1 MIARNISFKE
11 RTIFGRT
18 LFYDIVHLHYSYK
31 RTKKLRVRGKQRT
44 NIPLLLIINLN
55 IVKLKDSKMK
65 KVFTLCVAIMAS
77 VATFAQTTLWDGED
91 KELGTRGGF
100 WDDGSP
106 EVVANPERD
115 GINTSKKCLKFVMTQ
130 DKKVVKLPFRE
141 WMTPSLQGS
150 TRVSLMIKKS
160 QAENIQIE
168 LSDPTDGSEGYWKKV
183 ASYYSEAGKWQKVI
197 FDYTNNGSFD
207 NPGIMTITAQTGNV
221 EGDQEVYIDNI
232 QIEPATTVNG
242 QLLSKIEPNSLEGV
256 ITLEGAWM
264 KGECQNT
271 EGEWQKVEYNDFAK
285 LATNLSGKP
294 ANIVMRGCIVK
305 DADINAMRG
314 DNSNILVYA
323 DEAYEADNV
332 VKDGTCAN
340 LVLDDTKSFM
350 VNEDFQA
357 TKVTL
362 NRSVNAGNNTMCLP
376 FRVNKEDMKAESIA
390 TFKEKAENKSVV
402 TFVKVDHVEANVPF
416 IANYNEAVTEFT
428 FTDKGV
434 VNTKNGLGT
443 TFIGTYT
450 PGYMEGKYGLTT
462 DNTFKKGGAGAKTK
476 AFRAYLELPEVS
488 GAKTLSLDFTDG
500 ETTGIED
507 ATISFGNK
515 GVKVYSLQ
523 GNLIATASS
532 MSELHLSNGIYII
545 NNKKVI
551 IK

>member
-1 MIARNISFKE
+1 
-11 RTIFGRT
+11 
-18 LFYDIVHLHYSYK
+18 
-31 RTKKLRVRGKQRT
+31 
-44 NIPLLLIINLN
+44 
-55 IVKLKDSKMK
+55 MK

-91 KELGTRGGF
+91 KDLETDGGF
-100 WDDGSP
+100 WDKRC
-106 EVVANPERD
+106 EQKVVVNPD
-115 GINTSKKCLKFVMTQ
+115 KNGINTSDKCLQFKITGN
-130 DKKVVKLPFRE
+130 E
-141 WMTPSLQGS
+141 WNNGSAAIGLDCPSFES
-150 TRVSLMIKKS
+150 KRISLMIKKDNNS
-160 QAENIQIE
+160 NVRIE
-168 LSDPTDGSEGYWKKV
+168 IKCNNVIKKV
-183 ASYYSEAGKWQKVI
+183 ATWYDGNGAWQKLY
-197 FDYTNNGSFD
+197 FDFSTNG
-207 NPGIMTITAQTGNV
+207 V
-221 EGDQEVYIDNI
+221 EGNPTEITIFPTTDAVDGEQIIYLDNI
-232 QIEPATTVNG
+232 KIEDAPKVNDN
-242 QLLSKIEPNSLEGV
+242 LLSAITDKTLDGV
-256 ITLEGAWM
+256 IKLSGAWL
-264 KGECQNT
+264 KGECQNAN
-271 EGEWQKVEYNDFAK
+271 GEWQKVDYNDFATLANK
-285 LATNLSGKP
+285 LSNKP
-294 ANIVMRGCIVK
+294 ANIDMRGCIVK

-314 DNSNILVYA
+314 NNSNILVYA

-357 TKVTL
+357 ANVTL
-362 NRSVNAGNNTMCLP
+362 KRSVKNAGNYTVCLP
-376 FRVNKEDMKAESIA
+376 FKVSKEDMKAASIA
-390 TFKEKAENKSVV
+390 TYKGIVDNNSAV
-402 TFVKVDHVEANVPF
+402 TFEKVNEVNANVPF
-416 IANYNEAVTEFT
+416 VANYNEAVTEFT

-434 VNTKNGLGT
+434 VNTKNGLGS
-443 TFIGTYT
+443 TFVGTYT
-450 PGYMEGKYGLTT
+450 PGSAEGKYGLTT

>member
-1 MIARNISFKE
+1 
-11 RTIFGRT
+11 
-18 LFYDIVHLHYSYK
+18 
-31 RTKKLRVRGKQRT
+31 
-44 NIPLLLIINLN
+44 
-55 IVKLKDSKMK
+55 MK

-77 VATFAQTTLWDGED
+77 AATFAQTTLWNGED
-91 KELGTRGGF
+91 KELGKEAIGF
-100 WDDGSP
+100 WADGDP
-106 EVVANPERD
+106 EVVANPETD
-115 GINTSKKCLKFVMTQ
+115 GINTSEKCLKFVMTQ
-130 DKKVVKLPFRE
+130 DNKVVKLPFRE

-183 ASYYSEAGKWQKVI
+183 ASYYCEAGKWQKVI

-207 NPGIMTITAQTGNV
+207 NPGIMTITAQTGDV
-221 EGDQEVYIDNI
+221 VGEQEVYIDNI

-271 EGEWQKVEYNDFAK
+271 DGEWQKVEYNDFAT
-285 LATNLSGKP
+285 LATKLSGKP
-294 ANIVMRGCIVK
+294 ANIIMQGCIVK

-332 VKDGTCAN
+332 VKDGTCAK

-357 TKVTL
+357 ANVTL
-362 NRSVNAGNNTMCLP
+362 KRSVNAGYNTMCLP
-376 FRVNKEDMKAESIA
+376 FWVSKDDMNAASIA
-390 TFKEKAENKSVV
+390 TYKEIVDKEDNNSVV
-402 TFVKVDHVEANVPF
+402 TFEKADHIDANVPF
-416 IANYNEAVTEFT
+416 VANYNEAVTEFT

-434 VNTKNGLGT
+434 VNTNNGLGT
-443 TFIGTYT
+443 TFVGTYT
-450 PGYMEGKYGLTT
+450 PGNVEGKYNLAS
-462 DNTFKKGGAGAKTK
+462 DCTFKKGDAEATTN
-476 AFRAYLELPEVS
+476 AFGAYLELPE
-488 GAKTLSLDFTDG
+488 GYEAKTLSLGYTDG
-500 ETTGIED
+500 ELAGIESI
-507 ATISFGNK
+507 TTSFGNK

-523 GNLIATASS
+523 GNQIATASS

-545 NNKKVI
+545 NNKKVV

>member
-1 MIARNISFKE
+1 MLKPTF
-11 RTIFGRT
+11 
-18 LFYDIVHLHYSYK
+18 LFLYNKPI
-31 RTKKLRVRGKQRT
+31 
-44 NIPLLLIINLN
+44 
-55 IVKLKDSKMK
+55 KLKDSKMK
-65 KVFTLCVAIMAS
+65 KVFTLCVAIMVSA
-77 VATFAQTTLWDGED
+77 ATFAQTTLWNGENCNVGD
-91 KELGTRGGF
+91 KGGF
-100 WDDGSP
+100 WDRCNQ
-106 EVVANPERD
+106 VVADNPAKD
-115 GINTSKKCLKFVMTQ
+115 DVNPSDKCLKFTISTN
-130 DKKVVKLPFRE
+130 E
-141 WMTPSLQGS
+141 WEHGSAAMSLS
-150 TRVSLMIKKS
+150 TSSFESKRMSLMIKKDKNS
-160 QAENIQIE
+160 NVRIE
-168 LSDPTDGSEGYWKKV
+168 IKCNDVIKKV
-183 ASYYSEAGKWQKVI
+183 AAWYDGNGAWQKLY
-197 FDYTNNGSFD
+197 FDFSTNG
-207 NPGIMTITAQTGNV
+207 V
-221 EGDQEVYIDNI
+221 EGNPTEITIFPTTDAVDGEQTIYLDNI
-232 QIEPATTVNG
+232 QIEDSPKVNDNILLTTITEKT
-242 QLLSKIEPNSLEGV
+242 LKGV
-256 ITLEGAWM
+256 IKPSGTWL
-264 KGECQNT
+264 KGTCQNADGDWKT
-271 EGEWQKVEYNDFAK
+271 VEYNDFAT
-285 LATNLSGKP
+285 LASKISDNPTN
-294 ANIVMRGCIVK
+294 IDIRGFVVK
-305 DADINAMRG
+305 AEDINAMRG
-314 DNSNILVYA
+314 DHKNILVYA
-323 DEAYEADNV
+323 DEANDDAENV
-332 VKDGTCAN
+332 VKGGTCAN

-376 FRVNKEDMKAESIA
+376 FWVNKEDMKAESIA

-428 FTDKGV
+428 FANKGV
-434 VNTKNGLGT
+434 AKTEDLGT

>member
-18 LFYDIVHLHYSYK
+18 LFYNIVHLHYSYK

-77 VATFAQTTLWDGED
+77 AATFAQTTLWNGED
-91 KELGTRGGF
+91 YNVGDRGGF
-100 WDDGSP
+100 WDRCSSK
-106 EVVANPERD
+106 VVENPLQK
-115 GINTSKKCLKFVMTQ
+115 GVNTSKKCLEFKITGN
-130 DKKVVKLPFRE
+130 E
-141 WMTPSLQGS
+141 WNTGSAAISLDSPSFES
-150 TRVSLMIKKS
+150 KRISLMIKKDVNS
-160 QAENIQIE
+160 NVRIEIKCNNVIKKVAAWYGGSGAWQKLYFDFSNNDVKGNPTEITIFPTTDAVDGDQTIYLDYIQIE
-168 LSDPTDGSEGYWKKV
+168 DAPKV
-183 ASYYSEAGKWQKVI
+183 NDK
-197 FDYTNNGSFD
+197 
-207 NPGIMTITAQTGNV
+207 
-221 EGDQEVYIDNI
+221 
-232 QIEPATTVNG
+232 
-242 QLLSKIEPNSLEGV
+242 LLSANEMPDGV
-256 ITLEGAWM
+256 IKLSGTWL
-264 KGECQNT
+264 KGECQNAD
-271 EGEWQKVEYNDFAK
+271 GEWQKVEYNDFATLADK
-285 LATNLSGKP
+285 LSSNPTN
-294 ANIVMRGCIVK
+294 IDIRGLVVK
-305 DADINAMRG
+305 AEDINAMRG
-314 DNSNILVYA
+314 DHKNILVYA
-323 DEAYEADNV
+323 DKANDDADNV
-332 VKDGTCAN
+332 VKGGTCAN
-340 LVLDDTKSFM
+340 LVLDESMSFM
-350 VNEDFQA
+350 ANEGFQA
-357 TKVTL
+357 TNVTL
-362 NRSVNAGNNTMCLP
+362 NRTVKSGYNTMCLP
-376 FRVNKEDMKAESIA
+376 FWVNKEDMKAESIA
-390 TFKEKAENKSVV
+390 TFEEIKENNTENKSVV

-416 IANYNEAVTEFT
+416 IANYNEAVTKFT
-428 FTDKGV
+428 FANKGV
-434 VNTKNGLGT
+434 AKTEGLGK
-443 TFIGTYT
+443 TFVGTYT

-532 MSELHLSNGIYII
+532 MSELHLNNGIYII

>member
-1 MIARNISFKE
+1 
-11 RTIFGRT
+11 
-18 LFYDIVHLHYSYK
+18 
-31 RTKKLRVRGKQRT
+31 
-44 NIPLLLIINLN
+44 
-55 IVKLKDSKMK
+55 MK

-77 VATFAQTTLWDGED
+77 AATFAQTTLWNGED
-91 KELGTRGGF
+91 KELGKEAIGF
-100 WDDGSP
+100 WADGDP
-106 EVVANPERD
+106 EVVANPETD
-115 GINTSKKCLKFVMTQ
+115 GINTSEKCLKFVMTN

-207 NPGIMTITAQTGNV
+207 NPGLMTITAQTGDV
-221 EGDQEVYIDNI
+221 VGEQEVYIDNI

-256 ITLEGAWM
+256 IKLEGAWM
-264 KGECQNT
+264 KGECQNVD
-271 EGEWQKVEYNDFAK
+271 GEWQKVEYNDFAT
-285 LATNLSGKP
+285 LATKLSGKS
-294 ANIVMRGCIVK
+294 ANIIMRGCIVK
-305 DADINAMRG
+305 NADINAMRG

-357 TKVTL
+357 EKVTL
-362 NRSVNAGNNTMCLP
+362 KRSVITGNNTMCLP
-376 FRVNKEDMKAESIA
+376 FWVNKGDMMAESIA
-390 TFKEKAENKSVV
+390 TFKEIQENKAENKSVV

-416 IANYNEAVTEFT
+416 IANYNEAVTKFT
-428 FTDKGV
+428 FANKGV
-434 VNTKNGLGT
+434 AKTEDLGK
-443 TFIGTYT
+443 TFVGTYT
-450 PGYMEGKYGLTT
+450 PGSAKGKYGLTAN
-462 DNTFKKGGAGAKTK
+462 NTFQKGGVSATTK
-476 AFRAYLELPEVS
+476 AFRAFLELPEGN

-500 ETTGIED
+500 ESTGIED

-523 GNLIATASS
+523 GNLIAAASS
-532 MSELHLSNGIYII
+532 MSELHLNNGIYII